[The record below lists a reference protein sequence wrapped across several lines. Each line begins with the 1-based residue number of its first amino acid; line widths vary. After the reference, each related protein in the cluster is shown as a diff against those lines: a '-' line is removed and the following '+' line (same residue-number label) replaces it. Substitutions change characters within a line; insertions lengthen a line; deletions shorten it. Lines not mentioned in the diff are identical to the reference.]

1 MSTQQSI
8 NFESFVPKEKFK
20 NLNKS
25 SKKSFYN
32 SIKKTK
38 QSLKEKKNIFY
49 SFSKDF
55 KFNFSLS
62 ELKKYKKFKR
72 IVTIGLGGSILGAQ
86 AINFFLKKKIN
97 KELIFINNLDPN
109 QLNRLKRLK
118 NLKNSLFIIIS
129 KSGNTIEVLS
139 IINSLKNKANF
150 NKENSLVITTNKKSH
165 LSSFAKKFKIKIIS
179 HRHYIGGRYSVFSE
193 TALVPC
199 YLMNINIVK
208 LKKNI
213 LNFLDKKKSILIRN
227 LINLSKVYNS
237 RKINSLVLLNY
248 CQGLEYFLLWC
259 QQLIAESLG
268 KKGKGIIPLI
278 SIGPRDHHSLL
289 QLYLDGPKDS
299 FFYIFSQY
307 NKSKIS
313 KNKGFFVDALNNK
326 DTYEVIENQK
336 KAMITLLKNKKIP
349 FLSLEI
355 KKRNEETLGE
365 LFSYFMLETV
375 FMGENLKIDPFNQ
388 PAVEQLKIL
397 TNHNLFK
404 NNRK

>member
-1 MSTQQSI
+1 M
-8 NFESFVPKEKFK
+8 
-20 NLNKS
+20 
-25 SKKSFYN
+25 
-32 SIKKTK
+32 
-38 QSLKEKKNIFY
+38 
-49 SFSKDF
+49 
-55 KFNFSLS
+55 
-62 ELKKYKKFKR
+62 
-72 IVTIGLGGSILGAQ
+72 
-86 AINFFLKKKIN
+86 
-97 KELIFINNLDPN
+97 
-109 QLNRLKRLK
+109 
-118 NLKNSLFIIIS
+118 
-129 KSGNTIEVLS
+129 
-139 IINSLKNKANF
+139 
-150 NKENSLVITTNKKSH
+150 
-165 LSSFAKKFKIKIIS
+165 
-179 HRHYIGGRYSVFSE
+179 
-193 TALVPC
+193 
-199 YLMNINIVK
+199 
-208 LKKNI
+208 
-213 LNFLDKKKSILIRN
+213 NFLDKKKSILIRN

-299 FFYIFSQY
+299 FFYIFSLY

-313 KNKGFFVDALNNK
+313 KNKGFFVDALNNR

-404 NNRK
+404 KNRK